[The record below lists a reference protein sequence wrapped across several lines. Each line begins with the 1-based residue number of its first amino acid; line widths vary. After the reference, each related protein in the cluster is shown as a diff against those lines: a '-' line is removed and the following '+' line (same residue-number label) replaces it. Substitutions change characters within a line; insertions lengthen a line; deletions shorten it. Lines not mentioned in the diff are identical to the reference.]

1 MRQRANR
8 KLKRKEELLDKKN
21 GHGVT
26 DLTAYN
32 AVKQIVTQGKATLVL
47 RQPPEDWWY
56 FCTQKIGNGGKY
68 DGENDYE
75 RTGTCSTDGNN
86 SS

>member
-1 MRQRANR
+1 MSTEVVSRNERIAVSKGVFVIKNRIRQRANW

-47 RQPPEDWWY
+47 R
-56 FCTQKIGNGGKY
+56 
-68 DGENDYE
+68 
-75 RTGTCSTDGNN
+75 
-86 SS
+86 

>member
-1 MRQRANR
+1 MFVIKNRIRQRANR

-32 AVKQIVTQGKATLVL
+32 AVKQIVTQGKSTLVL
-47 RQPPEDWWY
+47 R
-56 FCTQKIGNGGKY
+56 
-68 DGENDYE
+68 
-75 RTGTCSTDGNN
+75 
-86 SS
+86 